1 MTDTAAG
8 PPEVSLAIREGV
20 GWITIDR
27 PAARNAMTRAMG
39 AQIGALLESA
49 RDDDAV
55 VVVAITGTG
64 SAFSAGLD
72 RKEIA
77 KGLDG
82 KSEFPVELMVDYPK
96 PTIAALNGLAYGGG
110 ATMAMACDLRVAA
123 TSATLT
129 FGLGKVG
136 LVPEWGSSYLL
147 WRQVGYSR
155 ALDVMLTARTITAD
169 EALAMGL
176 VNRVVPVD
184 DLEAYVREYAAT
196 IAANAPLTVA
206 SIKTL
211 VAQALKP
218 ESERDMQL
226 CEDVVAQCFAS
237 ADYVEGRQAF
247 MEKRKPKFQGK

>member
-1 MTDTAAG
+1 VTDTA
-8 PPEVSLAIREGV
+8 PDRPELSFTVSDAV

-39 AQIGALLESA
+39 ARIGELLETA

-55 VVVAITGTG
+55 AVVVITGTG
-64 SAFSAGLD
+64 PAFSAGLD

-77 KGLDG
+77 KGLEG

-96 PTIAALNGLAYGGG
+96 PTIAAINGLAYGGG

-123 TSATLT
+123 ASATLT

-147 WRQVGYSR
+147 WRQIGYSR
-155 ALDVMLTARTITAD
+155 ALDVMLTARTIAAD

-176 VNRVVPVD
+176 VNRVVPD
-184 DLEAYVREYAAT
+184 DELTSAVHALAQQIVALPPGTATAIKQVLRAGLDADFPAARVTETRMLGRRSRELAAQRGSGSGQRST
-196 IAANAPLTVA
+196 RA
-206 SIKTL
+206 
-211 VAQALKP
+211 
-218 ESERDMQL
+218 
-226 CEDVVAQCFAS
+226 
-237 ADYVEGRQAF
+237 
-247 MEKRKPKFQGK
+247 